1 MTGLR
6 NDDFR
11 PFIWKTTDFGQ
22 TWTSI
27 AGNLPQDAINVVRES
42 PRNADVLFVG
52 TDTGVFVT
60 IDGGKAWTRLKGAPL
75 QAAGGGGRGGGGGAA
90 GATAR
95 PRGVLP
101 TVPVHDLKIHPRDRE
116 LIAGTHGRGIW
127 IADISE
133 IEELTPAVRERRCAP
148 VRDRSGHCLGGRA
161 ARQPAAA
168 TNFSG
173 VSRPTDMGI
182 SYFLKSDVTRRREG
196 SRLQRIARHCRDGWR
211 EDGGREH
218 GALEP
223 AGPARANRRRGG
235 GRCGTGGRGG
245 GGGAGGGR
253 GAGAGADAG
262 AAAGF
267 ATSRR
272 RPAPIAWCC
281 QWAAASTRNSRRSFR
296 IPDAKRPQTIHH
308 VGLRSIHLLA

>member
-1 MTGLR
+1 M
-6 NDDFR
+6 
-11 PFIWKTTDFGQ
+11 
-22 TWTSI
+22 
-27 AGNLPQDAINVVRES
+27 V
-42 PRNADVLFVG
+42 
-52 TDTGVFVT
+52 
-60 IDGGKAWTRLKGAPL
+60 
-75 QAAGGGGRGGGGGAA
+75 AAARA

-133 IEELTPAVRERRCAP
+133 IEELTPAVRNADAHLFEIDP
-148 VRDRSGHCLGGRA
+148 VIAWEVGPRGVA
-161 ARQPAAA
+161 AS

-182 SYFLKSDVTRRREG
+182 SYFLKGDVTGDVKVRVYSGSRVIAEMDGAKTAGVNTVRWNLQGRRE
-196 SRLQRIARHCRDGWR
+196 RIAG
-211 EDGGREH
+211 EAVAAAGGR
-218 GALEP
+218 
-223 AGPARANRRRGG
+223 
-235 GRCGTGGRGG
+235 GGRGG

-267 ATSRR
+267 ATFA
-272 RPAPIAWCC
+272 APTGTYRVVLSVGGREYTQIA
-281 QWAAASTRNSRRSFR
+281 Q
-296 IPDAKRPQTIHH
+296 IVPDPGR
-308 VGLRSIHLLA
+308 